1 RSARTAARKVKEEE
15 EEKEREGDEGES
27 KPKKRKMPKVEV
39 KEEEPD
45 ELFSSQ
51 LSLPSIVKEE
61 GEISEDEEEE
71 EGEVEDEEDGQL
83 DELFPRASKDKEVI
97 SCPLCQKECIGK
109 YGLEHHFRKEH
120 KNDDIPPVFECD
132 LCDKS
137 YKRYS
142 CLQKHK
148 RLTHLRKIKT
158 KKEGAVACPLCD
170 AKFSGNYV
178 LSDHLRLEHGEV
190 DIRPFECDICG
201 LPNRTANALRNHKK
215 KHLPARGEFHCEI
228 CEMHFPKYTGLERHQ
243 KQRHGMV
250 TDSALAMQP
259 KEFPCPLC
267 EERYSYQSHLDTHLE
282 KDHADVDS
290 GNFECIECGRSFKTH
305 RAVVAHKK
313 THQTTPFDARNGEI
327 ENKFPCDLCARRFEK
342 WEGLVFHQR
351 QVHQTVSEE
360 CKKLEKEIDY
370 GVQCPVCEQYYKGN
384 HALSCHIQKDHPDFE
399 GRLFVCVDC
408 DAGFKHYARLRQHRT
423 HKHGVP
429 VKFKQGYLKAN
440 PELKRVKDAER
451 RMKRSITG
459 RSHTGG
465 DDIKVEIEEGEE
477 ISEEMLMKLMT
488 GEGLVKEEPIDWDEV
503 EEEEHEAK
511 PGSSGINLWTKTEV
525 KKEEPEDSLSE
536 SGGLCIDEGEEGEIE
551 RLQLVKKEEPVCA

>member
-1 RSARTAARKVKEEE
+1 MRRSARNAARKVREEEEREKEEEKEEE
-15 EEKEREGDEGES
+15 EER
-27 KPKKRKMPKVEV
+27 PRVKKIKKMKIEV
-39 KEEEPD
+39 KEEAKKETLAD
-45 ELFSSQ
+45 IMNGG
-51 LSLPSIVKEE
+51 IVKEE
-61 GEISEDEEEE
+61 GELSEE
-71 EGEVEDEEDGQL
+71 EGGEKGEEGEIRMDQN
-83 DELFPRASKDKEVI
+83 DAIAVFIPASKDKTI
-97 SCPLCQKECIGK
+97 IMCPLCEKECIGK

-120 KNDDIPPVFECD
+120 KNDDIPSVFECEI
-132 LCDKS
+132 CNKS

-158 KKEGAVACPLCD
+158 KAEGAVGCPLCD

-228 CEMHFPKYTGLERHQ
+228 CDMHFPKYTGLERHQ
-243 KQRHGMV
+243 KQRHGVV

-259 KEFPCPLC
+259 KDFGCPLC

-282 KDHADVDS
+282 RDHADVDT
-290 GNFECIECGRSFKTH
+290 GNFECTECGRSFKTH
-305 RAVVAHKK
+305 RAAVSHKK

-327 ENKFPCDLCARRFEK
+327 DYRFPCDLCARRFEK

-351 QVHQTVSEE
+351 QVHQIVSDE
-360 CKKLEKEIDY
+360 CKRLEKEIDY

-384 HALSCHIQKDHPDFE
+384 HALSCHIQKEHPDFE

-451 RMKRSITG
+451 RLKRCVSG
-459 RSHTGG
+459 RPIGG
-465 DDIKVEIEEGEE
+465 DIKVEIEEGEE
-477 ISEEMLMKLMT
+477 ISEEMLMRLT
-488 GEGLVKEEPIDWDEV
+488 GGSNIKEEPIDWDEV
-503 EEEEHEAK
+503 EEEE
-511 PGSSGINLWTKTEV
+511 
-525 KKEEPEDSLSE
+525 
-536 SGGLCIDEGEEGEIE
+536 GE
-551 RLQLVKKEEPVCA
+551 